1 MPAGNAGSNSNPTPG
16 SPSSSAGRGFA
27 TSWNKFTA
35 FGYDLL
41 GKAADAVAPAAQGL
55 VKAENRVKVAV
66 LQARQ
71 SGIDAGAAAADT
83 ADKGLKVAA
92 GVVNKLKWIYIGLG
106 ALVVIYFLAKTKEIF
121 KGATA

>member
-1 MPAGNAGSNSNPTPG
+1 MLAGNAETNQSAPG
-16 SPSSSAGRGFA
+16 SPSSSAGRGFS
-27 TSWNKFTA
+27 TSWNKISA

-41 GKAADAVAPAAQGL
+41 GKAANAADPIAKKL
-55 VKAENRVKVAV
+55 VKAENRVKVAI

-71 SGIDAGAAAADT
+71 SGIDAGAAAADV
-83 ADKGLKVAA
+83 ADKGLKVASD
-92 GVVNKLKWIYIGLG
+92 VVNKLKWVYVGIG